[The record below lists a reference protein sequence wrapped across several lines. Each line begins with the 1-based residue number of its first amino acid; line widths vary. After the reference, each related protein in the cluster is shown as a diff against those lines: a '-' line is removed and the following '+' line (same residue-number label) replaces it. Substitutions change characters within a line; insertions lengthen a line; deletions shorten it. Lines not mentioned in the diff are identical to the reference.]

1 MISSMKPQSLQVKS
15 NIISKATDFSA
26 TSFVTSTNQ
35 SMLSVTALNK
45 QGNAHVKPV
54 SSGFNSLAPNH
65 AWTDLLQITQDS
77 LIKLCNS
84 ELKEICIPS
93 WSTWSLFA
101 LPPPLTHLLSHKWF
115 LKVMEQLKRFAIA
128 LQINHAEGY
137 ITTLWHNGLWVLL
150 KFF

>member
-1 MISSMKPQSLQVKS
+1 MKPQSLQVKS

-65 AWTDLLQITQDS
+65 A
-77 LIKLCNS
+77 
-84 ELKEICIPS
+84 
-93 WSTWSLFA
+93 
-101 LPPPLTHLLSHKWF
+101 
-115 LKVMEQLKRFAIA
+115 
-128 LQINHAEGY
+128 
-137 ITTLWHNGLWVLL
+137 
-150 KFF
+150 